1 MRMNGLDWVAYVLVI
16 IGGVN
21 WGLVGIFDFNLVT
34 ELFGTDSALSNIIF
48 ALVGLSALYLLYT
61 GMKLAQ
67 RNKNIAQ
74 L

>member
-34 ELFGTDSALSNIIF
+34 ELFGKDSALSNIIF